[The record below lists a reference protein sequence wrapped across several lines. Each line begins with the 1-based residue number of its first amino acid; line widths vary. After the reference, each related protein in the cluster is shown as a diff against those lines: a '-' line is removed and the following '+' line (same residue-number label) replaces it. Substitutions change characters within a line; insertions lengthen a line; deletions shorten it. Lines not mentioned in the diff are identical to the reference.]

1 MASALIAQG
10 GGPTAVI
17 NSSLYGV
24 WAEMRSHAPTISQ
37 LWGCRHGQKGLLTG
51 SLVDVSAQPS
61 QLMEGIRVA
70 PGAALGSSRASLTDD
85 ELGRVIEELRRR
97 DIRWFFSNGGN
108 GSMGTALHLQR
119 AADQAGYHLQVIGI
133 PKTVDNDL
141 AVTDHTPGYGS
152 AGRFWAHAARDMG
165 MDHRAL
171 PSPILVA
178 EVIGRNVG
186 WVVAAT
192 SFARHRHDD
201 PPHLIYCPERP
212 LPRAKL
218 IADVEEVYRRLGRV
232 FVCLCEGQLDENGSA
247 FDADMDRPESPQHRL
262 ASNLAHAVA
271 KFVAKETG
279 LRARSERPSLLGR
292 SSSAYVS
299 EVDRAEAEEC
309 GRAAVRAA
317 VAGTRGSMIA
327 LRRDSNSPYASSM
340 FLVKLEEVAGRE
352 RQMPDHFI
360 SAAANDVTDAYRDY
374 ARPLVGPVAGHA
386 YFPEV

>member
-1 MASALIAQG
+1 MACALIAQG
-10 GGPTAVI
+10 GGPTTVI
-17 NSSLYGV
+17 NGSLYGV
-24 WAEMRSHAPTISQ
+24 WAELRNLTAPPQ
-37 LWGCRHGQKGLLTG
+37 LWGCRHGLKGLLTG
-51 SLVDVSAQPS
+51 SLIDLTSEPPG
-61 QLMEGIRVA
+61 LMEGIRVA
-70 PGAALGSSRASLTDD
+70 PGAALGSSRERLTSG
-85 ELGRVIEELRRR
+85 ELERTIEELRRR
-97 DIRWFFSNGGN
+97 DVRWFFTSGGN
-108 GSMGTALHLQR
+108 GSMGAALELQQ
-119 AADQAGYHLQVIGI
+119 AASDAGYELQVIGI

-192 SFARHRHDD
+192 SFSRSRPDD
-201 PPHLIYCPERP
+201 APHLIYCPERP

-218 IADVEEVYRRLGRV
+218 IGDVEEVYRRIGRV
-232 FVCLCEGQLDENGSA
+232 FVCLCEGQLDENGHA
-247 FDADMDRPESPQHRL
+247 FDADVDRPDSPKDRL

-271 KFVAKETG
+271 KFITKETG
-279 LRARSERPSLLGR
+279 LRARSERPGLLGR

-299 EVDRAEAEEC
+299 YVDQAEAEEC

-317 VAGTRGSMIA
+317 AAGARGQMIA
-327 LRRDSNSPYASSM
+327 LRRDSNSPYASST
-340 FLVKLEEVAGRE
+340 FLASLEDVAGRE
-352 RQMPDHFI
+352 RKMPDHFI
-360 SAAANDVTDAYRDY
+360 GAEGNDVTEAYRDY

-386 YFPEV
+386 YFSGV